1 MMNWKQWPW
10 SNRETR
16 DSSYTDTLI
25 QTIVNQASGS
35 TLAQPAATG
44 ALESCASIIARCF
57 AAATVKGPDVFMKAL
72 GPGVLSHVARSL
84 IRQGESV
91 LYMDVRDGRLSLMPC
106 AFWDVD
112 GDAEPETWRY
122 RLTVPGPDR
131 YTTLER
137 VPATGVVHVR
147 YMTDPG
153 RPWLGVGPLQSASL
167 AGRLSAEVS
176 QSLADEASG
185 PRGSLLPTPTDGND
199 ETMTAF
205 KADLRNL
212 KGKLALVESANVG
225 SFDNA
230 GGRVVPSEWT
240 PRRLGLNPPQAAV
253 NLADLAFREVF
264 AACGVPLSL
273 AIDSDG
279 TGQRESYRRL
289 LHSTV
294 VPLAKIVSEEL
305 TDKLETDV
313 SLSFDSL
320 FAADLSGR
328 ARAFQSL
335 VGGGMDPTKA
345 AGLSGLMEAE

>member
-1 MMNWKQWPW
+1 MNWKNWPW
-10 SNRETR
+10 SRETR

-25 QTIVNQASGS
+25 QTIVNQASGA

-44 ALESCASIIARCF
+44 ALEACASIIARCF

-72 GPGVLSHVARSL
+72 GPSTLSHAARAL
-84 IRQGESV
+84 IRQGEAV
-91 LYMDVRDGRLSLMPC
+91 FFVDLRNGRLSLMPC
-106 AFWDVD
+106 AYWDVD

-131 YTTLER
+131 YTTLES
-137 VPATGVVHVR
+137 VPATGVIHVR

-153 RPWLGVGPLQSASL
+153 APWRGVGPLQSAAI
-167 AGRLSAEVS
+167 AGRLSAEVG
-176 QSLADEASG
+176 QALADEASG

-205 KADLRNL
+205 KADLRKLN
-212 KGKLALVESANVG
+212 GKLALVESQNSG

-230 GGRVVPSEWT
+230 GGKSMPSEWT
-240 PRRLGLNPPQAAV
+240 PRRLGMNPPAGAV
-253 NLADLAFREVF
+253 SLADLAFRETF
-264 AACGVPLSL
+264 AACGVPISL

-279 TGQRESYRRL
+279 TGQRESFRRL
-289 LHSTV
+289 LHGTI
-294 VPLAKIVSEEL
+294 VPLSRIVSEEL
-305 TDKLETDV
+305 SAKMEADV
-313 SLSFDSL
+313 SLSFDGL